1 MKHLVIVLIA
11 ILIAGTDCLTGQT
24 PTAPDEELLLFV
36 QRDIRPSVDR
46 LNFHEGLRH
55 FLAGLPAATPVKIY
69 LTANEQYSLV
79 AEGPAGQLDWPG
91 AVEFTLGFPSTTP
104 YKNLLKFLQTSQVR
118 DRTII
123 FVSTGVSQDMYQ
135 LIDSTGF
142 LPGETTF
149 APSTYYPLPRII
161 DYCKKNGVRLLG
173 LFNPPPPSNQP
184 STASQATL
192 QPSQL
197 TLSAFRYVVE
207 DSGGK
212 AYYNFISYQALF
224 ENILRTGAW
233 KRKAS

>member
-1 MKHLVIVLIA
+1 MKHLSTFLIA
-11 ILIAGTDCLTGQT
+11 LLIAGSAWVTGQESAVT
-24 PTAPDEELLLFV
+24 DEELLLFI

-46 LNFHEGLRH
+46 LSFHEGLRH
-55 FLAGLPAATPVKIY
+55 FLAGLPAAMPVKVY
-69 LTANEQYSLV
+69 LTANEQYRLA
-79 AEGPAGQLDWPG
+79 AEGPAGQLDLTG
-91 AVEFTLGFPSTTP
+91 AVEFTLASTSTTP
-104 YKNLLKFLQTSQVR
+104 YKNLLNFLRDNKVR
-118 DRTII
+118 DRTVI

-161 DYCKKNGVRLLG
+161 DYCKKNGVQLLG

-184 STASQATL
+184 VTGSQATL
-192 QPSQL
+192 QPNQL

-224 ENILRTGAW
+224 ESILRTGAW